1 MTTTR
6 SLTLV
11 FAAAAAVSAAGCG
24 SKCHDSTPAVSAA
37 PTACTAPAG
46 APVTVPV
53 HVCPSCDQ
61 SMPTCDVRSQGGTFV
76 LEPVSQVCDQNPS
89 CPIVDPSSCPFQ
101 TMDCQFTAPTPTDV
115 STFPVVIVT
124 SGPQVQFTLT
134 VSGTGTTPVRCSVS
148 GG

>member
-11 FAAAAAVSAAGCG
+11 LAAAAAVAAAGCG
-24 SKCHDSTPAVSAA
+24 STCHDSTPAVSAV
-37 PTACTAPAG
+37 PSSCTAPAG

-61 SMPTCDVRSQGGTFV
+61 SMPTCDVRFQGGTFV

-101 TMDCQFTAPTPTDV
+101 TMDCQFTAPTPGGGP
-115 STFPVVIVT
+115 SSFPVVVVT

-134 VSGTGTTPVRCSVS
+134 VSGSGSTPVSCPL
-148 GG
+148 